1 MLLTSSVLTGVTAGS
16 LVALQSWYLSSAID
30 GLFLKG
36 HSIVESLPILQIIF
50 WVILARVVFTF
61 LTTWLSG
68 RLAESVKL
76 QLRKLLLE
84 KAGRLGPAWVKRQK
98 TGEITTTFLQGI
110 DALENYFS
118 QFLPQ
123 VIQAVVVPLIILVI
137 VFPID
142 VLTGV
147 VFIVTA
153 PLIPI
158 FMILIGRLAENITG
172 RQWQQ
177 LHRMGDFLLDSIKG
191 LKTLLL
197 LGRNDQRL
205 SEIQSVSENYRIKT
219 LNVLKIT
226 FLSAFTLEMVATIA
240 TALVAVQI
248 GLRLLYGYLDFG
260 ESFFILLLAPEFYLP
275 MRNLSMRY
283 HSAMTGIAA
292 ARMIYEVLDSPEK
305 KLKKNLHSS
314 SVDLDPGGKEIIFQ
328 KVSFRYPDS
337 KQDALSQF
345 DFAFLPGRHY
355 AICGPNGAGKSTILN
370 LLVQFIQPDSGAITI
385 GGNDIRSRSPGDW
398 RRHISYINQ
407 KPMLFNAN
415 LLENVRMF
423 DSTYSESQV
432 HQALEEAHLDKLVR
446 SLPEGVRTPMLE
458 LGIRFSGGE
467 RQRLA
472 IARAFLK
479 NAEIVLMDEPTSHLD
494 ADLYAELIESIKSLI
509 KERASITVAH
519 HLPLIKM
526 ADEILYL
533 GEGKL
538 IDNGTFSALQKK
550 QLLRFDAI
558 NGGGS

>member
-1 MLLTSSVLTGVTAGS
+1 
-16 LVALQSWYLSSAID
+16 
-30 GLFLKG
+30 
-36 HSIVESLPILQIIF
+36 
-50 WVILARVVFTF
+50 
-61 LTTWLSG
+61 
-68 RLAESVKL
+68 
-76 QLRKLLLE
+76 LE

-98 TGEITTTFLQGI
+98 TGEITTTFLQGV

-118 QFLPQ
+118 LFLPQ

-226 FLSAFTLEMVATIA
+226 FLSAFTLEMVATIS

-292 ARMIYEVLDSPEK
+292 ARTIYEVLDSPEK
-305 KLKKNLHSS
+305 KLKENLHSS

-328 KVSFRYPDS
+328 KVSFRFPDS

-370 LLVQFIQPDSGAITI
+370 LLLQFIQPDCGAITI
-385 GGNDIRSRSPGDW
+385 GGNDIRSWSSGDW

-407 KPMLFNAN
+407 RPMLFNAT

-446 SLPEGVRTPMLE
+446 SLPEGVYTPMLE
-458 LGIRFSGGE
+458 LGVRFSGGE

-479 NAEIVLMDEPTSHLD
+479 NAELVLMDEPTSHLD

-533 GEGKL
+533 GQGKL
-538 IDNGTFSALQKK
+538 IESGTFSALQKK